1 MRVETGENRR
11 DAEDAEIAEN
21 LKARKRGLSNS
32 FVFASSATSV
42 FSASLR
48 FSPVCQVDLSGG

>member
-21 LKARKRGLSNS
+21 IKARKRGLSNS

-48 FSPVCQVDLSGG
+48 FVRFVWG